1 MLSSMES
8 SERPEPDDAGE
19 ALAAAEEASRR
30 LTVGMRLPAGTYPL
44 FAVAIAVQ
52 LGTAAYGIA
61 AQTVAGLGV
70 VLAGLAVFFAVASIL
85 LHRFRRLNGVS
96 VDGLA
101 TQIVLASGGTASL
114 VYLGA
119 LAGGIWAAFAGQWW
133 LVALAALIGGIGCAI
148 GVRLWWRRY
157 RQNPAT
163 HATGATPRMLAVLA
177 VVACLGFVAL
187 MVFGR

>member
-1 MLSSMES
+1 MES
-8 SERPEPDDAGE
+8 TEGQNPDELRAS
-19 ALAAAEEASRR
+19 LAAADEASRR
-30 LTVGMRLPAGTYPL
+30 LTTGMRLPAGTYPL

-70 VLAGLAVFFAVASIL
+70 VLGGLALFFAVAAIL
-85 LHRFRRLNGVS
+85 LYRFRRLNGVS

-119 LAGGIWAAFAGQWW
+119 LAGGIWAAFAAQWW
-133 LVALAALIGGIGCAI
+133 LVALAAVIGGAACAI
-148 GVRLWWRRY
+148 GVHLWWRSY
-157 RQNPAT
+157 RHDPANHT
-163 HATGATPRMLAVLA
+163 RGASPRMLAVFA
-177 VVACLGFVAL
+177 VIACLGFVAL